1 MAWWTLFKRELSSY
15 FHSGVAYVVL
25 FGSALAQG
33 IQFLF
38 IASMVMQNHYT
49 QSSVMQVFFVWP
61 LFWLLLLVQ
70 IPLITMR
77 VFSEELKLGTI
88 EMLLTAP
95 VTDWDVVIAKF
106 LGALVFFL
114 VLWLPITLDLVALQ
128 LFSSPP
134 PPVYWSQIG
143 LTALTILLLGSFY
156 VSIGVFT
163 SALTRN
169 QIIAAVLCFAFLFFT
184 FGVSLLHFMQ
194 NLNDSV
200 QAMISYVSSPEH
212 LSNAG
217 LGIFD
222 SRPLVYYVTAT
233 LLMLYLAKS
242 VVQSRRLKG

>member
-25 FGSALAQG
+25 FGSAVAQG

-38 IASMVMQNHYT
+38 ISSMVMQNHYT
-49 QSSVMQVFFVWP
+49 QQSVMQVFFVWP

-77 VFSEELKLGTI
+77 VFAEEQKLGTI
-88 EMLLTAP
+88 EMLMTAP
-95 VTDWDVVIAKF
+95 VTDWDVVIAKY

-114 VLWLPITLDLVALQ
+114 VLWIPITLDLVALQ

-134 PPVYWSQIG
+134 PPVYWSQVG
-143 LTALTILLLGSFY
+143 LTALTITLIGSFY

-169 QIIAAVLCFAFLFFT
+169 QIIAAVLCFALLFFT
-184 FGVSLLHFMQ
+184 FGVSLLHFVQ
-194 NLNDSV
+194 NLDDSV
-200 QAMISYVSSPEH
+200 QAAISYVSSPEH
-212 LSNAG
+212 LTNAG
-217 LGIFD
+217 LGVFD
-222 SRPLVYYVTAT
+222 SRPLVYYITASV
-233 LLMLYLAKS
+233 LMLYLAKS
-242 VVQSRRLKG
+242 VMQSRRLRG

>member
-25 FGSALAQG
+25 FGSAVAQS

-38 IASMVMQNHYT
+38 ISSMVMQSHYT
-49 QSSVMQVFFVWP
+49 QQSVLQIFFVWP

-95 VTDWDVVIAKF
+95 VTDWDVVIAKY

-114 VLWLPITLDLVALQ
+114 VLWLPITLDLIALQ

-143 LTALTILLLGSFY
+143 LTALMILLIGSFY

-169 QIIAAVLCFAFLFFT
+169 QIIAAVLCFALLFFT

-194 NLNDSV
+194 NLDDKV
-200 QAMISYVSSPEH
+200 QAVISYVSSPEH

-222 SRPLVYYVTAT
+222 SRPLVYYVTASI
-233 LLMLYLAKS
+233 LMLYLAKS

>member
-25 FGSALAQG
+25 FGSAVAQG
-33 IQFLF
+33 IQFIF

-49 QSSVMQVFFVWP
+49 QQSVMQVFFVWP

-95 VTDWDVVIAKF
+95 VTDWDVVIAKY

-114 VLWLPITLDLVALQ
+114 VLWLPITLDLIALQ
-128 LFSSPP
+128 LFSSPAP
-134 PPVYWSQIG
+134 PIYWSQIG
-143 LTALTILLLGSFY
+143 LTALTVTLIGSFY

-169 QIIAAVLCFAFLFFT
+169 QIVAAVLCFACLFFT

-194 NLNDSV
+194 SMNDTA
-200 QAMISYVSSPEH
+200 QAVISYISSPEH

-222 SRPLVYYVTAT
+222 SRPLVYYVTAS

-242 VVQSRRLKG
+242 VVQGRRLKG

>member
-25 FGSALAQG
+25 FGSAVAQS

-38 IASMVMQNHYT
+38 ITSMVAQSHYT
-49 QSSVMQVFFVWP
+49 QQSVMQIFFIWP

-95 VTDWDVVIAKF
+95 VTDWDVVIAKY

-114 VLWLPITLDLVALQ
+114 VLWLPIVLDLTALQ

-134 PPVYWSQIG
+134 PAVYWSQIG
-143 LTALTILLLGSFY
+143 LTALTVLLVGSMY

-169 QIIAAVLCFAFLFFT
+169 QIVAAVLCFALIFVP

-194 NLNDSV
+194 NLNSNL
-200 QAMISYVSSPEH
+200 QAWISYVSTPEH
-212 LSNAG
+212 LGNAG
-217 LGIFD
+217 QGIFD
-222 SRPLVYYVTAT
+222 SRPLVYYVTAS

-242 VVQSRRLKG
+242 VVESRRLKG

>member
-25 FGSALAQG
+25 FGSAVAQG
-33 IQFLF
+33 IQFIF

-49 QSSVMQVFFVWP
+49 QQSVMQVFFVWP

-95 VTDWDVVIAKF
+95 VTDWDVVIAKY

-128 LFSSPP
+128 LFSSPAP
-134 PPVYWSQIG
+134 PIYWSQIG
-143 LTALTILLLGSFY
+143 LTALTVTLIGSFY

-169 QIIAAVLCFAFLFFT
+169 QIVAAVLCFAALFFT

-194 NLNDSV
+194 NLNDTV
-200 QAMISYVSSPEH
+200 QAVISYISSPEH

-222 SRPLVYYVTAT
+222 SRPLVYYVTAS

-242 VVQSRRLKG
+242 VVQGRRLKG